1 MSSKPGMA
9 YLVNITSRAERD
21 LEHLY
26 SEIDAAGSAAARK
39 WYQGLKKEILS
50 LKENPNRCP
59 VTPEKRSNQAPA
71 IRSKASRLP
80 GDLPR
85 LRSAQ
90 YGRSAA
96 YPTRSP
102 EEIQVIRSGMS
113 AFIAASKSCS
123 FEEANAIFSDVPSLP
138 RDSSF

>member
-59 VTPEKRSNQAPA
+59 VTPEKRTTRHLLYGRKHRVYRVIYRVLGRHNMVEVLH
-71 IRSKASRLP
+71 IRHEARK
-80 GDLPR
+80 R
-85 LRSAQ
+85 LR
-90 YGRSAA
+90 
-96 YPTRSP
+96 P
-102 EEIQVIRSGMS
+102 
-113 AFIAASKSCS
+113 
-123 FEEANAIFSDVPSLP
+123 SDLG
-138 RDSSF
+138 